1 MDPISTLGVVN
12 LIVWCDPYEYL
23 AIEIPDT
30 FIGNSS
36 HERVEIFF

>member
-1 MDPISTLGVVN
+1 MSTLGVVN
-12 LIVWCDPYEYL
+12 RIVWCDPYESL
-23 AIEIPDT
+23 TVEILDT